1 LNVCLYLAVDNA
13 TNQRFP
19 FVMQEGRTS
28 ATGESSE
35 TKSHHSDD
43 EYEGGLC

>member
-1 LNVCLYLAVDNA
+1 
-13 TNQRFP
+13 
-19 FVMQEGRTS
+19 MQEGRKS

-43 EYEGGLC
+43 DEYEGGLC